1 MSDPSNAPRGGTGL
15 GRTKVT
21 ILSGFLG
28 AGKTTL
34 LNALLRDTTEPLGVI
49 VNDFGSV
56 NVDAQLVGSRATV
69 QGEVALQNGCICCTI
84 RGDLLDALWSLTHRP
99 SPPSQIL
106 IETSGVSDPASVART
121 FLDPRI
127 HDSVELAAIVVC
139 VDPTEF
145 THLTEPERSLAS
157 DQVRMADFVVLTK
170 GDLSTPDE
178 RLTADEHLRSIAPH
192 ARVVESSARR
202 TPTDL
207 ILNLPRLWTGDRLE
221 ETPARSVH
229 VHEVGHAHDHDH
241 GHGHDHDH
249 DHGSHGVHAYET
261 WTFRT
266 EQPLSIY
273 ALRRALRRLPP
284 LVFRAKGF
292 VHVAEDPS
300 VRVLVQVVG
309 RRAELATQ
317 EPWGERDPT
326 TELVFLGPEGALV
339 PDELQ
344 SLMDGCRANGVDPTE
359 GFMQDMVG
367 YFNRLLSG
375 VPTHGR

>member
-1 MSDPSNAPRGGTGL
+1 MSDPSNTPQGGAGL

-49 VNDFGSV
+49 VNDFGIV

-69 QGEVALQNGCICCTI
+69 EGEVALQNGCICCTI
-84 RGDLLDALWSLTHRP
+84 RGDLLDALLSLTRRP

-106 IETSGVSDPASVART
+106 IETSGVSDPTSVART
-121 FLDPRI
+121 FVDPRVQ
-127 HDSVELAAIVVC
+127 DYVELAAIVVC

-145 THLTEPERSLAS
+145 MDLPEPEWSLAA
-157 DQVRMADFVVLTK
+157 DQVKVADFVVMTK
-170 GDLSTPDE
+170 GDFATPDE
-178 RLTADEHLRSIAPH
+178 RLAAGERVRTIAPH
-192 ARVVESSARR
+192 ARVVESSAQH

-207 ILNLPRLWTGDRLE
+207 ILNLPQLWTSDRLAQ
-221 ETPARSVH
+221 TPARSVH
-229 VHEVGHAHDHDH
+229 VHEVGHD
-241 GHGHDHDH
+241 HGHDHDH
-249 DHGSHGVHAYET
+249 DHDHDHHGVHAYET
-261 WTFRT
+261 WTYQAQ
-266 EQPLSIY
+266 QPLSLY

-292 VHVAEDPS
+292 VHVAEDPG

-309 RRAELATQ
+309 RRAELTTQ
-317 EPWGERDPT
+317 GPWGEGDAR
-326 TELVFLGPEGALV
+326 TELVFLGPEGTLV

-344 SLMDGCRANGVDPTE
+344 SLMDGCRAQGVDATE

-375 VPTHGR
+375 VPGHGR